1 MSAEVIQYV
10 EDLCDR
16 METLPEFT
24 LFGKQLSRPASTAA
38 LRAFYYVE
46 KHNNEKQL
54 AYESLN
60 YIMTDERCDWANLTT
75 GEQIALLGLLGIFK
89 VLVFY

>member
-1 MSAEVIQYV
+1 MSEEVIQYV

-16 METLPEFT
+16 METLPDFT

-38 LRAFYYVE
+38 LRVFYYVE

-54 AYESLN
+54 AYESLR
-60 YIMTDERCDWANLTT
+60 YLMTDEKCSWSTLTAN
-75 GEQIALLGLLGIFK
+75 EQIALLALLGIFK